1 VGESDTPH
9 DISRYTVP
17 EAAQALGIS
26 PEAVRNRLSRGTLK
40 SVKEAGTVYV
50 LLETDRTRHTGDRPN
65 DRSTDTP
72 PELVDQMQA
81 RIDSLER
88 QLEQAN
94 ERDRENRRIIAA
106 LTSRIP
112 AIEAPPEARGSPE
125 TFRKEAER
133 AEARPATEG
142 TPEGTQR
149 PWWRRWLEG

>member
-1 VGESDTPH
+1 VGESDTPN

-72 PELVDQMQA
+72 PGLVDQMQA

-112 AIEAPPEARGSPE
+112 AIEAPQEPQASPE
-125 TFRKEAER
+125 TVEDEAER
-133 AEARPATEG
+133 AEPHPDTLRPQEG
-142 TPEGTQR
+142 VQR
-149 PWWRRWLEG
+149 PWWRRVFER

>member
-40 SVKEAGTVYV
+40 SVKEAGAVYV

-65 DRSTDTP
+65 DRWTDTP
-72 PELVDQMQA
+72 PGLVDQMQA
-81 RIDSLER
+81 RIDSLEQ

-112 AIEAPPEARGSPE
+112 AIEAPSEAPGTPE
-125 TFRKEAER
+125 TPVGEPER
-133 AEARPATEG
+133 AEPRPGTSEAQEG
-142 TPEGTQR
+142 VQR
-149 PWWRRWLEG
+149 PWWRRMFSG